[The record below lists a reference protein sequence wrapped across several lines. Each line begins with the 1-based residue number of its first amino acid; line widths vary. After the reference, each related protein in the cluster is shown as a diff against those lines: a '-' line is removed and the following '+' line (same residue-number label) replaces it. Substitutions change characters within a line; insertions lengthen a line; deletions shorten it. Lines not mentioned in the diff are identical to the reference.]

1 MNFITSDNS
10 LQVGD
15 YVFHNYSKNN
25 FLWKITKI
33 TRRFLTK
40 DDIRYQVYKGG
51 NISDEYNPY
60 VEIESV
66 ADFGMILTNKKFLKK
81 TRGLDAAYLIKA
93 DSGVFQDHIDK
104 LNQIIKDFW
113 SP

>member
-1 MNFITSDNS
+1 MDFITSDRT
-10 LQVGD
+10 LQAGD

-40 DDIRYQVYKGG
+40 DDLKYGVYDYGTVG
-51 NISDEYNPY
+51 DEYNPY

-66 ADFGMILTNKKFLKK
+66 ADFSMNAVNKKCRKQ

-93 DSGVFQDHIDK
+93 DPKVFQDHIDK
-104 LNQIIKDFW
+104 LNQILKEFLT
-113 SP
+113 